1 MTVTQMPH
9 DEELTQRWA
18 ATTIK
23 TVMASRGMR
32 QRDLAD
38 AIGMTDAH
46 LSQKLNQKN
55 RISVQDV
62 VEIARALGVAPGE
75 LLNGWSGVVPPP
87 LPRLDSNQQPSD
99 LQFDLIEAYANG
111 ASCAPPA

>member
-1 MTVTQMPH
+1 MLSVANRRKLFAMTVTQMPTS
-9 DEELTQRWA
+9 EEITQRWV

-38 AIGMTDAH
+38 AVGMTDAH

-55 RISVQDV
+55 RISIQDV
-62 VEIARALGVAPGE
+62 VEVASVLEVDPGE
-75 LLNGWSGVVPPP
+75 LLNGWSGKVP
-87 LPRLDSNQQPSD
+87 RTVTHEYQPVRS
-99 LQFDLIEAYANG
+99 LYAV
-111 ASCAPPA
+111 AA

>member
-9 DEELTQRWA
+9 SEAVTQQWTALTIR
-18 ATTIK
+18 

-32 QRDLAD
+32 QRDLAE

-55 RISVQDV
+55 RISLHDV
-62 VEIARALGVAPGE
+62 VEIAHALRVDPGE
-75 LLNGWSGVVPPP
+75 LLNGWSGKVAPGPVTHEYRAARSGY
-87 LPRLDSNQQPSD
+87 RL
-99 LQFDLIEAYANG
+99 AA
-111 ASCAPPA
+111 